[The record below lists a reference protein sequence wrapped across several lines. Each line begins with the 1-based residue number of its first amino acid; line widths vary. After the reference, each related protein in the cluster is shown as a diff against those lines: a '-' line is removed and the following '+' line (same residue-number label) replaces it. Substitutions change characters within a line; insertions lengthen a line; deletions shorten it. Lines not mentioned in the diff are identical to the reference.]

1 MKKLNKAVTVLAKI
15 FEVCFWVA
23 TALMAAVFLPGIIA
37 PDKLDFLADTGDFT
51 LRGFSI
57 AVTDVS
63 QETILK
69 AITMIGLAGVL
80 IFPLNAMIF
89 RNINLIFKSSVNKSP
104 FQPDNVRM
112 VREIGIFSIAG
123 PVVELIVSSIA
134 QMVIG
139 VALEISVAID
149 GIFFGLVVLCLS
161 QFFAYGMSLQEEVDG
176 LL

>member
-23 TALMAAVFLPGIIA
+23 TALMAAVFLTGIIA

-104 FQPDNVRM
+104 FQPGNVRM

>member
-23 TALMAAVFLPGIIA
+23 TALMAAVFLTGIIA
-37 PDKLDFLADTGDFT
+37 PDKLRFLADTGDFT

-89 RNINLIFKSSVNKSP
+89 RNIYLIFKASENKTP
-104 FQPDNVRM
+104 FQPGNVRM

-123 PVVELIVSSIA
+123 PVVELIVSSVA
-134 QMVIG
+134 QLFMG
-139 VALEISVAID
+139 MTLEISVAID